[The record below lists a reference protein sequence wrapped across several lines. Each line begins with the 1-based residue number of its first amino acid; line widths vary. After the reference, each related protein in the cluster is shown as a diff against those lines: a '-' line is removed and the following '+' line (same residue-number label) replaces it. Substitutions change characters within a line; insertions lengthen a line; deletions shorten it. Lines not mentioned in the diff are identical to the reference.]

1 MSAGLGAASVPIL
14 WRSRGD
20 CGSERQR
27 SRPGSR
33 PRSVAVDNGRHVVEQ
48 AVRDLAVSWSTAP
61 ITLELTGPGG
71 GSWLI
76 GSDEPVIRRTRV
88 VF

>member
-1 MSAGLGAASVPIL
+1 
-14 WRSRGD
+14 
-20 CGSERQR
+20 
-27 SRPGSR
+27 
-33 PRSVAVDNGRHVVEQ
+33 VAVDNGRHVVEQ